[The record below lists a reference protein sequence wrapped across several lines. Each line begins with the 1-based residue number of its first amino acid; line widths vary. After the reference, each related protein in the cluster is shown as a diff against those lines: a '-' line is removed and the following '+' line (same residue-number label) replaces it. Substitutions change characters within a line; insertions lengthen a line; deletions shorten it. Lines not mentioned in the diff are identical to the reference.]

1 MAIIA
6 QVQSHTPSM
15 AIALLGIA
23 LPHTCRHSLYCLLH
37 CPLLRPPLKLRL
49 PKPPLNLILIPL
61 LKDLLK
67 VNSITHLEP
76 ELLIHKAHLLLYP
89 QGCLLGLHPGA
100 SRR

>member
-6 QVQSHTPSM
+6 QVQSRTPSM

-23 LPHTCRHSLYCLLH
+23 LPRTCRHSLYCPLH

-49 PKPPLNLILIPL
+49 PKPPLNLILIPPI
-61 LKDLLK
+61 DLVK
-67 VNSITHLEP
+67 VNSITHLEQ